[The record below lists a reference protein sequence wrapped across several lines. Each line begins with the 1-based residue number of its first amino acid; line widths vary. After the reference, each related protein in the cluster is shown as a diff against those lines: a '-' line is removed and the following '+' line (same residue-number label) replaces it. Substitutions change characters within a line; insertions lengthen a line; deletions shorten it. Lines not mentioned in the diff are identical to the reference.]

1 MPKKTEEQKD
11 LKNKEN
17 LAKSLKLANI
27 QIQKVGMSESGEA
40 FINSFEIQSLIK
52 QISIYIK
59 K

>member
-11 LKNKEN
+11 FKNKEN

-27 QIQKVGMSESGEA
+27 QIQKVGMSEDGEA

>member
-1 MPKKTEEQKD
+1 MPKKTEEQKSN
-11 LKNKEN
+11 KNKEN

-27 QIQKVGMSESGEA
+27 QIQKVGMSEDGET